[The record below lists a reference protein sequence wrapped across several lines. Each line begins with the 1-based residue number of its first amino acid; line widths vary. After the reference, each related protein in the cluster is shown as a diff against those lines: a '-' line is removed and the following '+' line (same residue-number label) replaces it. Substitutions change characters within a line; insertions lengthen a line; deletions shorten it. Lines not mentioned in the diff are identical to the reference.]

1 VKRLIVNGDDFGAS
15 EGVNRGVV
23 EAHRTGI
30 LTSASLMVDGRA
42 GADAAAL
49 AAESPSL
56 GVGLHAVL
64 SPDAG
69 IAPVRADLE
78 RQWERFVM
86 LTGRR
91 PTHLD
96 SHHDAH
102 WTASALPAFLAFAEQ
117 HAVPLRGF
125 CGVRH
130 IGSFYGQWAGET
142 HLEQVGLSVLAEIL
156 ATQLEE
162 GFNELCCHP
171 GYVDPELRSS
181 YRHERR
187 AELDTLRDPALT
199 GLLREH
205 EIALATFGDLT
216 AP

>member
-15 EGVNRGVV
+15 GGVNRGVI
-23 EAHRTGI
+23 EAHRMGI

-49 AAESPSL
+49 ATETPSL

-64 SPDAG
+64 SPDGDTAS
-69 IAPVRADLE
+69 VRADLE

-96 SHHDAH
+96 SHHDVH
-102 WTASALPAFLAFAEQ
+102 RTALALPAFLAFAEQ

-125 CGVRH
+125 CGVHRV
-130 IGSFYGQWAGET
+130 GSFYGQWAGET
-142 HLEQVGLSVLAEIL
+142 HLEQVSISVLAEIL
-156 ATQLEE
+156 ATEVEE

-181 YRHERR
+181 YRDERR

-199 GLLREH
+199 DLLREH
-205 EIALATFGDLT
+205 EIAPATFSDLA

>member
-15 EGVNRGVV
+15 EGVNRGVI
-23 EAHRTGI
+23 EAHRMGI
-30 LTSASLMVDGRA
+30 LTSTSLMVDGRA

-64 SPDAG
+64 SPDADT
-69 IAPVRADLE
+69 AAVRSGLE
-78 RQWERFVM
+78 QQWERFVK

-96 SHHDAH
+96 SHHDVH
-102 WTASALPAFLAFAEQ
+102 RTAPALPAFLAFAEQ
-117 HAVPLRGF
+117 RAVPLRGF

-130 IGSFYGQWAGET
+130 IGSFYAQWAGET
-142 HLEQVGLSVLAEIL
+142 HLEQVGVSVLAAIL
-156 ATQLEE
+156 ATEVDE

-171 GYVDPELRSS
+171 GYADPELRSS
-181 YRHERR
+181 YRNERR

-199 GLLREH
+199 DLMREH
-205 EIALATFGDLT
+205 DIAPATFSDLA

>member
-15 EGVNRGVV
+15 GGVNRGVI
-23 EAHRTGI
+23 EAHRMGI
-30 LTSASLMVDGRA
+30 LTSASLMVGGRA
-42 GADAAAL
+42 GAEAAAL
-49 AAESPSL
+49 AGESPSL
-56 GVGLHAVL
+56 GLGLHAVL
-64 SPDAG
+64 SPDGDTAS
-69 IAPVRADLE
+69 IRADLE

-96 SHHDAH
+96 SHHDVH
-102 WTASALPAFLAFAEQ
+102 RTPSALPVFLAFAEQ

-130 IGSFYGQWAGET
+130 VGSFYGQWAGET
-142 HLEQVGLSVLAEIL
+142 HLEQVSVSVLAEIL
-156 ATQLEE
+156 ATELEE

-181 YRHERR
+181 YRDERR

-199 GLLREH
+199 DLLREH
-205 EIALATFGDLT
+205 EIAPATFSDLA

>member
-15 EGVNRGVV
+15 GGVNRGVI
-23 EAHRTGI
+23 EAHRMGI

-49 AAESPSL
+49 AEESPSL

-64 SPDAG
+64 SPDADTDS
-69 IAPVRADLE
+69 VRTDLE
-78 RQWERFVM
+78 QQWERFVM

-96 SHHDAH
+96 SHHDVH
-102 WTASALPAFLAFAEQ
+102 RTASALPVFLAFAEQ

-142 HLEQVGLSVLAEIL
+142 HLEQVGMSVLAEIL
-156 ATQLEE
+156 ATDLEE

-181 YRHERR
+181 YRHEHR

-199 GLLREH
+199 VVIREH
-205 EIALATFGDLT
+205 EIALATFSDL
-216 AP
+216 AAR